1 MGLIVPKVYIHV
13 KERLSIE
20 IMEVVCHGLIPYNM
34 SIKSVRPL
42 GINTMDGSW
51 SVNKDEVGCMEIKLV
66 SLYGIPK
73 HNDVSGIGENATKS
87 VVF

>member
-1 MGLIVPKVYIHV
+1 
-13 KERLSIE
+13 
-20 IMEVVCHGLIPYNM
+20 M
-34 SIKSVRPL
+34 SIKNVRPL

-66 SLYGIPK
+66 LLYGNPK

>member
-1 MGLIVPKVYIHV
+1 
-13 KERLSIE
+13 
-20 IMEVVCHGLIPYNM
+20 
-34 SIKSVRPL
+34 
-42 GINTMDGSW
+42 
-51 SVNKDEVGCMEIKLV
+51 LV